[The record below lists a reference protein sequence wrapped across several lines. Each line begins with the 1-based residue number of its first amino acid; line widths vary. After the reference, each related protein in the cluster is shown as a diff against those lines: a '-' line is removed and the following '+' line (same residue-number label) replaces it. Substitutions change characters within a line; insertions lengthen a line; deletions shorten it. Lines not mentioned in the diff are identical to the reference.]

1 MFLSSFSD
9 RYKICLVLLLCWLT
23 LITYSDTVS
32 GQEQVLS
39 EHEKMLKQGLD
50 QLEDQ
55 IAPLQERPDTFLEKP
70 TKEKVSLADTK
81 TSGECFSVDDIEVT
95 GVTLF
100 TPSVIE
106 QIEQPYLKLCLGL
119 EHINA
124 LIAELSNLYL
134 EHGYVTS
141 RAYIQPQDLSDGT
154 LELIIVEGQ
163 IEDIVLSPQ
172 TIPES
177 ALEWAFPVS
186 KLDVLNIRDLEQG
199 IENLNTNASN
209 NAKVDLRPG
218 EIQGQTNVVIVNS
231 TSKTWQGSVG
241 VNNFGVESTGE
252 HQLDANL
259 VVDNL
264 VGISDKI
271 FFSGSTNIGGHS
283 LPHALSRSYA
293 ISWAFPVGYW
303 YASVQNNYYEY
314 EQTVTGD
321 VLNFSIDGSS
331 MNTSLKLGRTLFRDQ
346 LNKLDVSAS
355 FIRKNSKNYIEDVFL
370 ETSSRV
376 LHVWDL
382 SVDYLHHL
390 PRGTMHVGGSI
401 QSSVPWFDAKR
412 QLVSA
417 EDDYQFTKYLLTA
430 TYNTQF
436 NVGTQPVIY
445 SLSGNVLYSPK
456 VILASEALTVGGRYT
471 VRGFSQ
477 NSLFGYKGA
486 YVRNDFAF
494 PVEDFI
500 SGQGRLQYS
509 VGIDAGFTNLP
520 EYPDRRSEWIAGAV
534 AGVQWHSKN
543 ISVIATYARAVRVP
557 DFLSD
562 KQQEI
567 DVSLRVRF

>member
-1 MFLSSFSD
+1 MFSSLFSYRHKEWLGLS
-9 RYKICLVLLLCWLT
+9 LCWLA
-23 LITYSDTVS
+23 LMIYSGS
-32 GQEQVLS
+32 AIAQEQVLS
-39 EHEKMLKQGLD
+39 EHEKLLKQGLD
-50 QLEDQ
+50 QLKEQ
-55 IAPLQERPDTFLEKP
+55 VAPLQDRPDTFLKKP
-70 TKEKVSLADTK
+70 ASDKVSLNDIKA
-81 TSGECFSVDDIEVT
+81 SGECFAVKDIDVT

-100 TPSVIE
+100 SSAVIE
-106 QIEQPYLKLCLGL
+106 QIEQPYLKLCVGV

-154 LELIIVEGQ
+154 LELSIVEGR
-163 IEDIVLSPQ
+163 IEDIVLSPN
-172 TIPES
+172 TIPKT

-186 KLDVLNIRDLEQG
+186 RRDILNIRDIEQG

-209 NAKVDLRPG
+209 SAKVDLRPG
-218 EIQGQTNVVIVNS
+218 EIQGQTDVVILNS
-231 TSKTWQGSVG
+231 KSESWQGSVG
-241 VNNFGVESTGE
+241 INNFGIDATGE

-271 FFSGSTNIGGHS
+271 FFSGSTNIGGHA

-293 ISWAFPVGYW
+293 VSWAFPIGYW

-314 EQTVTGD
+314 EQTVVGD
-321 VLNFSIDGSS
+321 VLDFSIDGSS
-331 MNTSLKLGRTLFRDQ
+331 MNTSLKLGRTMFRDQ
-346 LNKLDVSAS
+346 LNKLEVSAS

-376 LHVWDL
+376 LHVWDI

-390 PRGTMHVGGSI
+390 PRGTLRIGGSI

-417 EDDYQFTKYLLTA
+417 EDDYQFTKYLLNA

-436 NVGTQPVIY
+436 SVGTQPVIY
-445 SLSGNVLYSPK
+445 SLSGDVLYSPK

-486 YVRNDFAF
+486 YIRNDLAF
-494 PVEDFI
+494 PLDDFI
-500 SGQGRLQYS
+500 FRLGRLQYS
-509 VGIDAGFTNLP
+509 FGVDAGFTNLP

-543 ISVIATYARAVRVP
+543 VSVIASYARALRVP
-557 DFLSD
+557 DFLAK